1 MSALKQHNKTDDL
14 AIDCDD
20 VSKEFYVYKHRTQT
34 AREWFIRVLKAQ
46 PLNIKRP
53 IFQLRHL
60 NLQVKPGE
68 CVALLG
74 NNGAGKSTALRL
86 IAGIYQPTSGTVRTN
101 GRISAVLELGAG
113 FHMELTGIENVA
125 LYGTITGVPRNELDS
140 YRERIFDFA
149 DIGEFS
155 ALPIKY
161 YSSGMMAR
169 LALAVAICTTPDIF
183 LLDEA
188 LAVGD
193 ESFKNKCLNRLREL
207 RDSNTTMLL
216 ASHDMKVI
224 RDLAD
229 RAILIDKGGII
240 QDGPVDDVVDAYH
253 SRFTV
258 D

>member
-1 MSALKQHNKTDDL
+1 MSASRLHSENNNL
-14 AIDCDD
+14 AIDCQN
-20 VSKEFYVYKHRTQT
+20 VSKEFFVYKHRTQT
-34 AREWFIRVLKAQ
+34 AREWFIRVLKRQ
-46 PLNIKRP
+46 PLNIRRP
-53 IFQLRHL
+53 IFQLQNL
-60 NLQVKPGE
+60 NLQVRPGE

-86 IAGIYQPTSGTVRTN
+86 IAGIYQPTSGTVLTT

-125 LYGTITGVPRNELDS
+125 LYGSITGVPKNEMHA
-140 YRERIFDFA
+140 YRERIFLFA

-193 ESFKNKCLNRLREL
+193 ESFRRKCLNRLQEL
-207 RDSNTTMLL
+207 RDSSTTMLL
-216 ASHDMKVI
+216 ASHDMKVV
-224 RDLAD
+224 RDLTE
-229 RAILIDKGGII
+229 RAILIDKGSII
-240 QDGPVDDVVDAYH
+240 RDGPVDEVIDAYQ
-253 SRFTV
+253 SGSTA

>member
-1 MSALKQHNKTDDL
+1 MSASRLRSESNNL
-14 AIDCDD
+14 AIDCRN
-20 VSKEFYVYKHRTQT
+20 VTKEFYVYKHRTHT
-34 AREWFIRVLKAQ
+34 LREWFIRVLKSQ
-46 PLNIKRP
+46 PLHVKRP
-53 IFQLRHL
+53 IFQLRQFD
-60 NLQVKPGE
+60 LQVTPGE

-74 NNGAGKSTALRL
+74 KNGAGKSTVLRL
-86 IAGIYQPTSGTVRTN
+86 IAGIYQPTSGTVHTN

-113 FHMELTGIENVA
+113 FHMELTGFENVA
-125 LYGTITGVPRNELDS
+125 LYGSITGVPSNEMPS
-140 YRERIFDFA
+140 YRERIFRFA
-149 DIGEFS
+149 DIGEFD

-193 ESFKNKCLNRLREL
+193 ESFRKKCLSRLKALRE
-207 RDSNTTMLL
+207 SNTTMLL
-216 ASHDMKVI
+216 ASHDINVI

-229 RAILIDKGGII
+229 RAVLIDKGSII
-240 QDGPVDDVVDAYH
+240 RDGPVDDVIDAYH
-253 SRFTV
+253 SRSPA

>member
-1 MSALKQHNKTDDL
+1 MSASRPHSENNNL
-14 AIDCDD
+14 AIDCHD
-20 VSKEFYVYKHRTQT
+20 VSKEFFVYKHRTRT
-34 AREWFIRVLKAQ
+34 AREWFIRVLKRQ

-53 IFQLRHL
+53 IFQLQNL
-60 NLQVKPGE
+60 NIQVRPGE

-125 LYGTITGVPRNELDS
+125 LYGTITGVPKNEMSS
-140 YRERIFDFA
+140 YRERIFRFA
-149 DIGEFS
+149 DIGEFG

-193 ESFKNKCLNRLREL
+193 ESFRRKCVSRLQEL

-216 ASHDMKVI
+216 ASHDLNLV
-224 RDLAD
+224 RNLAE
-229 RAILIDKGGII
+229 RAILIDKGCII
-240 QDGPVDDVVDAYH
+240 QDGPVDDVIDAYQSG
-253 SRFTV
+253 SRA